1 MPTLNNAEISFHVYI
16 LGSYSHS
23 SCWSKELQNMEHI
36 SCLYLKVLDFVMMTT
51 ACPLLT
57 PSLSHPQQVTAMRN
71 SSPEMK
77 QMNEQSSVLCR
88 RLEHALT
95 LVFMS
100 S

>member
-1 MPTLNNAEISFHVYI
+1 
-16 LGSYSHS
+16 
-23 SCWSKELQNMEHI
+23 MEHI

-88 RLEHALT
+88 RLEHALA
-95 LVFMS
+95 LVFFHLQLIQDDMKS
-100 S
+100 MVFANG